1 MRRAQAIRIFSLG
14 LFLAFWSSLSLILN
28 DAQVLPAPWD
38 VLAEMQKLWQQGRL
52 QENLIGA
59 DYDDRLQVALSYS
72 IMGAKIG
79 YTYNGGDIN
88 QGLRTESAESHL
100 VSAAYGSY
108 GQGLYV
114 AAVYGSN
121 ENMNFNGSQRLAE
134 SDAYEALLAYAL
146 PSSLNLSINY
156 EMVEGK
162 VRSGAKTETAREEMA
177 VQAEYNFTSKFVGY
191 AGYQF
196 DLNDA
201 EGRET
206 DDKWALGARYYL

>member
-1 MRRAQAIRIFSLG
+1 
-14 LFLAFWSSLSLILN
+14 
-28 DAQVLPAPWD
+28 
-38 VLAEMQKLWQQGRL
+38 
-52 QENLIGA
+52 
-59 DYDDRLQVALSYS
+59 
-72 IMGAKIG
+72 
-79 YTYNGGDIN
+79 
-88 QGLRTESAESHL
+88 
-100 VSAAYGSY
+100 
-108 GQGLYV
+108 
-114 AAVYGSN
+114 
-121 ENMNFNGSQRLAE
+121 MNFNGSQRLAE

-146 PSSLNLSINY
+146 PISLNLSINY

-201 EGRET
+201 NDRKT